1 MTYLLATLFTITALA
16 APLSLTDSALRG
28 RRKFKELAR

>member
-16 APLSLTDSALRG
+16 AALSLTDSALRG
-28 RRKFKELAR
+28 VRKYKELTR